1 VKFLLD
7 QNLSPGLVDGLA
19 QAGHDALHVRDRGL
33 SRADDPTVL
42 AFAQAEGRILIS
54 ADTDFGGLLAR
65 SGAERPSVIL
75 FRREGARRPAE
86 QLRLL
91 LLNLGQ
97 LAEALDAGSLIVI
110 TETLIRLDPLWWRA

>member
-7 QNLSPGLVDGLA
+7 QNLSPQLAEGLEL
-19 QAGHDALHVRDRGL
+19 AGHDAAHVRDHGL

-42 AFAQAEGRILIS
+42 ALAHAEDRILIS

-65 SGAERPSVIL
+65 SRAAAPSVIL
-75 FRREGARRPAE
+75 FRREGARRPGA

-91 LLNLGQ
+91 LLNLPQ
-97 LAEALDAGSLIVI
+97 LSEALEAGSLIVI
-110 TETLIRLDPLWWRA
+110 TESLIRIRQLPILP